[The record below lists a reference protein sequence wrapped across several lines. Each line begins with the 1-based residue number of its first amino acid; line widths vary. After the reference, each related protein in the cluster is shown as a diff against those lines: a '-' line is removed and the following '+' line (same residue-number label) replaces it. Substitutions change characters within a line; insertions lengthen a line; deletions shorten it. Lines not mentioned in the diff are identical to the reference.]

1 MLQQVAR
8 CPANRHVV
16 QAAVLVWQV
25 LAAAA
30 PSLLIEAGATVGD
43 AVLYS
48 PKTRLVPVSYW
59 KLGVRSII
67 SYPGDVPLTSLGY
80 HGYYRS

>member
-30 PSLLIEAGATVGD
+30 PSLLIEAGAAVGD
-43 AVLYS
+43 AVLCMG
-48 PKTRLVPVSYW
+48 PKQGWSQSVIGCEAWS
-59 KLGVRSII
+59 S
-67 SYPGDVPLTSLGY
+67 
-80 HGYYRS
+80 